1 VSGPSERGWE
11 AVDHAEERLE
21 QRAQARQ
28 RAEARRQRRWGGAAW
43 ILRIGLPLLGAAAVL
58 ATLQARGGDLGDWPA
73 ATAGA
78 VVALELALPA
88 LVVGIVCARRYS
100 WAEGVLWALIV
111 VAAEIALVFGVGLL
125 VLGLGPPTSR

>member
-28 RAEARRQRRWGGAAW
+28 RAEARRQRRRGGAAW

-58 ATLQARGGDLGDWPA
+58 ATLESRGGDLSGWPA
-73 ATAGA
+73 ATAA
-78 VVALELALPA
+78 AIVALELALPA
-88 LVVGIVCARRYS
+88 IVVGSVSARRDS
-100 WAEGVLWALIV
+100 WAEGVLWALVV
-111 VAAEIALVFGVGLL
+111 VAAEVALVFGVGLL
-125 VLGLGPPTSR
+125 ALGLGPGG